1 MHSIFKEIHPPT
13 VVDHAVRCYF
23 FDSREVNL
31 VTAGGQRLNVYRL
44 CDADMV
50 VSDGDQSS
58 KIVDSVGK
66 RRLELLASFTLFGN
80 IINMQV
86 VRLGSN
92 VRDSLLLAFKHAK
105 LSIVEFDPLSHDLK
119 TDSMHY
125 FENDEFKGG
134 LSHNIYLPLVRVD
147 PEQRCACM
155 LIYNRHL
162 VVLPFKHDIKLD
174 ESEELSDGEHIK
186 SVLPSYMIDLHSLE
200 QPLLNITELQFLH
213 GYHQPTLMFLFEP
226 VQTSTGRVAV
236 RQDTF
241 CVSAISLNMTEKVH
255 PVIWSVTNLPFDCH
269 MLRPIE
275 KPIGGVLVF
284 ASNSLIYLNQSI
296 PPYGVSLNSITEGS
310 TMFPLKIQED
320 VVITLAESS
329 CDAIAT
335 DQFILSLKGGEIYVL
350 SLLSDGLRT
359 VRSFHFE
366 KAAGSVLASCVCWI
380 EHGFVFLGSRLG
392 NSLLLRYTEKD
403 SASIAEKSKEAKV
416 ELPLSPKQKKRRLSI
431 TDEDLLLYGEY
442 EEPTLSVITTYTFNV
457 CDSLLNIGPI
467 TKAALG
473 EPAFLSEEFFGSRQ
487 IDLEMVCCSGYGKNG
502 TLTVLQRSIRP
513 QVVTTFELPGCVNMW
528 TVCGKSSKE
537 SVENYHSYLIL
548 SRDDST
554 MVLKTGAEITELDN
568 SGFNVQQ
575 PTIFAC
581 NHLSNKYILQVCPQS
596 IHLLEDTVQINSILL
611 QDTIKITQCSISDP
625 YVVMVDSTGQLI
637 YLQVIED
644 SEGVQLKMNN
654 IKTSNNGKISSIC
667 VYKDESGLFSVS
679 NQIKDNSQA
688 KKQSFLRE
696 RKRSTYIEDEEEFL
710 YSTTSEET
718 YEELSRRNS
727 FSSSNNASMFPIV
740 ATYWCLVC
748 TEYGRLEIYA
758 LPSFNLVFNS
768 NNFYDAPKILVD
780 STVNNSITDEPY
792 NQVKEILMVGAGYLR
807 RRPFLYA
814 LIDQDLVVYECFSMC
829 KQTFSGH
836 LGVRFKKMEMN
847 VLMRVKEEAKLAE
860 MANPVKEKIKAPLL
874 REVNNVAS
882 YDSGVFVCGAYPHW
896 FFTTFRGEI
905 HVHPLSIDGPITMFA
920 PFNNVNCPKGFLYF
934 NKIGELRIAVL
945 PSHLN
950 YDSPWPVRKVPL
962 RMTPYEIAYLPDA
975 KVYAVASSYTENQ
988 KKLPRFHTEERE
1000 FDTVEREPRYIYPQI
1015 ERFVV
1020 SLISPTSWET
1030 VPNSRTVLQEFEHV
1044 TCMKVLLLHSE
1055 LVDIG
1060 LKQYLVVGTTFNY
1073 GEDLA
1078 CKGRILI
1085 FDVLEVVPEPGQP
1098 LTKTKCKC
1106 VYDKEQKGP
1115 VTAICAT
1122 SGYIIAAVGQKI
1134 YAFKYKD
1141 NDLVGVAFVDSQV
1154 FTVNLMAIRNVIVA
1168 ADISRSI
1175 SLVRFQVE
1183 HKSLALVS
1191 RDTKTLE
1198 AYTSEFFIDGSQV
1211 GFVVSDAE
1219 RNIVIFS
1226 YQPEALESFGG
1237 HRLLQKADINIG
1249 SHVNTMMRIKLIQD
1263 EQSLSKSSE
1272 QRQLIILPTLDGSI
1286 GILFPLSEKPFRR
1299 LTMLQNKLVDCLPHK
1314 AGLNPRAF
1322 RALDVPL
1329 RTLTNPHRNILD
1341 GQLLDK
1347 YAQLSFQ
1354 ERFDI
1359 AKKMGTTSGQILDD
1373 MMDIERASNHL

>member
-596 IHLLEDTVQINSILL
+596 IHLLEDTVQINSISL

-696 RKRSTYIEDEEEFL
+696 RKSAKLLEPIVL
-710 YSTTSEET
+710 QLITTIISGAM
-718 YEELSRRNS
+718 
-727 FSSSNNASMFPIV
+727 SNNSRQTSILWRFV
-740 ATYWCLVC
+740 
-748 TEYGRLEIYA
+748 LEVYMEEMVTIGNC
-758 LPSFNLVFNS
+758 S
-768 NNFYDAPKILVD
+768 
-780 STVNNSITDEPY
+780 STMRGKSW
-792 NQVKEILMVGAGYLR
+792 R
-807 RRPFLYA
+807 R
-814 LIDQDLVVYECFSMC
+814 
-829 KQTFSGH
+829 
-836 LGVRFKKMEMN
+836 
-847 VLMRVKEEAKLAE
+847 
-860 MANPVKEKIKAPLL
+860 
-874 REVNNVAS
+874 
-882 YDSGVFVCGAYPHW
+882 
-896 FFTTFRGEI
+896 
-905 HVHPLSIDGPITMFA
+905 
-920 PFNNVNCPKGFLYF
+920 
-934 NKIGELRIAVL
+934 
-945 PSHLN
+945 
-950 YDSPWPVRKVPL
+950 
-962 RMTPYEIAYLPDA
+962 
-975 KVYAVASSYTENQ
+975 VYAVASSYTENQ